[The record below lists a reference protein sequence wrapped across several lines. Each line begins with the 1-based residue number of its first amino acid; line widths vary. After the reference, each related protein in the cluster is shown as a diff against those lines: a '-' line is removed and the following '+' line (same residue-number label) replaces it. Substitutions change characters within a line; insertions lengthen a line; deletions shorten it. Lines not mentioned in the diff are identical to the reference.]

1 MSGSISS
8 SVPLRPPARSRHP
21 WSLIPVDV
29 GIIGILAFAPFFMGG
44 RQALGQ
50 LVLCVLSSLTA
61 LAWCIHQ
68 WRERDGRWRFT
79 GVEPLILLGLGL
91 ILLQCQPLN
100 SSLLKALSP
109 RVQKLLPEWGEASS
123 AVLPGLWNRISFTP
137 NDTWSNLIV
146 ILACV
151 QFFFVAAQ
159 RLKTVNDLH
168 RMVRIVAIGGFVM
181 ALFGTIQYLYSNGK
195 FFWLY
200 QHPMT
205 DTRHAA
211 KGAFANAN
219 HFANFLAMALP
230 AQALLIIDR
239 LARVKRN
246 RTGIDRWKFHL
257 RRIDLQLCLW
267 CLLLATTGL
276 AIFLSKSHS
285 GILSSVVGL
294 VILVMIC
301 WRKSLLTTFSSA
313 IALSLIIIWLALL
326 PLFGEFGNWRSH
338 RAAASKASGCLMD
351 LWKAD
356 LHGIEE
362 FPLAGTGLGSH
373 QEVYWLWFNAPQD
386 GHEYSHAENGFL
398 QIALETG
405 LTGLGIVL
413 LLWLTALLWCAQ
425 GLWNAATTR
434 SGGVMAVATAG
445 LGISLTHSMTD
456 FVWYVPACI
465 NIVLLYG
472 VCAWRI
478 SLMRFFETP
487 RRESADRLS
496 VFNAGVWSWR
506 LALPAVLL
514 LGYWMLREKIP
525 EVAAEPI
532 WHRYLRLTLE
542 QQRDPADNAER
553 QADLLQ
559 RRIQLALQ
567 AAKANPRAHRIQLH
581 AGMACLKQF
590 ALNQQNTQHYMPL
603 SQIRDAARNLIGS
616 PDEMRAWLDRPGI
629 LGEQRQLLEQ
639 AMFHFRASL
648 RACPLQPRPYLEL
661 AELVWLDG
669 RSETAERELIEQAVT
684 ARPNDARA
692 QFAMGRML
700 WLNGEQR
707 AAAVHWQRAFRLDA
721 DYREH
726 LIEALSTYVPARFF
740 LEHFDPDLS
749 GLRQLREAYR
759 LTDDKSGY
767 QLVLESLAKFSAA
780 EAASS
785 NDRGAE
791 EKWRLAHECYVELGD
806 HKNAR
811 KTAEAALAAQPDS
824 YAAHH
829 LYAIWLYQ
837 NGYFAEASDQLTWCI
852 RQRPSETTLVPMA
865 EDARQRAARG
875 ELPVRYAESPGGVR
889 R

>member
-1 MSGSISS
+1 
-8 SVPLRPPARSRHP
+8 
-21 WSLIPVDV
+21 
-29 GIIGILAFAPFFMGG
+29 
-44 RQALGQ
+44 
-50 LVLCVLSSLTA
+50 
-61 LAWCIHQ
+61 
-68 WRERDGRWRFT
+68 
-79 GVEPLILLGLGL
+79 
-91 ILLQCQPLN
+91 
-100 SSLLKALSP
+100 
-109 RVQKLLPEWGEASS
+109 LLPEWGDASS

-151 QFFFVAAQ
+151 QFFYVAAQ
-159 RLKTVNDLH
+159 RLKTVPDLH
-168 RMVRIVAIGGFVM
+168 RVVRIVAISGFVM
-181 ALFGTIQYLYSNGK
+181 ALFGTVQYLYGNGK

-205 DTRHAA
+205 DTLQVA

-230 AQALLIIDR
+230 AQVLLVIER
-239 LARVKRN
+239 LTRVAPT
-246 RTGIDRWKFHL
+246 RTSSDHRKLQF
-257 RRIDLQLCLW
+257 RSFDLQLCFW
-267 CLLLATTGL
+267 CLLPATTGL
-276 AIFLSKSHS
+276 ALMFSRSLS
-285 GILSSVVGL
+285 GIVSATIGL
-294 VILVMIC
+294 MILLLVC
-301 WRKSLLTTFSSA
+301 WRKSLLTAVGSS
-313 IALSLIIIWLALL
+313 IAFGLIVAWLALM
-326 PLFGEFGNWRSH
+326 PLFGEFASSRSQQAGNP
-338 RAAASKASGCLMD
+338 ASGNGLMD

-373 QEVYWLWFNAPQD
+373 QEVYWLWFNAPQN
-386 GHEYSHAENGFL
+386 GHEYSHAENGLL

-425 GLWNAATTR
+425 GLWNASTPR
-434 SGGVMAVATAG
+434 SIGVMAVTTSG
-445 LGISLTHSMTD
+445 LCISLTHSMTD

-465 NIVLLYG
+465 NIVLVYG
-472 VCAWRI
+472 VCAWRM
-478 SLMRFFETP
+478 SLMRFFEST

-496 VFNAGVWSWR
+496 AVNVGVWSWR
-506 LALPAVLL
+506 LAIPAFAC
-514 LGYWMLREKIP
+514 LGYWMFREKIP

-532 WHRYLRLTLE
+532 WHRYLALTLE
-542 QQRDPADNAER
+542 QQRSPAGSADQQAE
-553 QADLLQ
+553 LLQ
-559 RRIQLALQ
+559 ERIQLALQ
-567 AAKANPRAHRIQLH
+567 AAQANPRAHRIQLH

-590 ALNQQNTQHYMPL
+590 ALNQQNTQQYMPL

-692 QFAMGRML
+692 QFAMGRLL
-700 WLNGEQR
+700 WLDGEQR
-707 AAAVHWQRAFRLDA
+707 AAALHWQQAFRLDA

-759 LTDDKSGY
+759 QTEDKPGY

-780 EAASS
+780 EASHSHGQA
-785 NDRGAE
+785 AE

-806 HKNAR
+806 QKNAR
-811 KTAEAALAAQPDS
+811 QAAEAALAARPDS
-824 YAAHH
+824 YSAHH
-829 LYAIWLYQ
+829 LYAVWLYR

-852 RQRPSETTLVPMA
+852 RQRPSETALVRMA